1 MWRKINI
8 LFFILFTSS
17 NYAQDSIVSFSDALK
32 RNIAPYRLTSA
43 IAFENKDFIE
53 AKRLFDSLVEYE
65 LNGTLFDDFTIKGYN
80 SKKVVLYKIKKPILL
95 VTYASWCV
103 RNKGDAPALN
113 TLANKYFDDLQI
125 VIVFWDKKKNLKK
138 TVNQYNS
145 KIKICYANET
155 YQNDFKIVATLKH
168 TLGVPTVYFIDEN
181 KNVVTINRIK
191 NQNKIKISKD
201 AAFAMSY
208 SFFEDMIRTIN
219 TKLSLN
225 TNTRKF

>member
-1 MWRKINI
+1 MWRKLYLL
-8 LFFILFTSS
+8 LFFLFTTG
-17 NYAQDSIVSFSDALK
+17 NYAQDSIVYFSDAVK
-32 RNIAPYRLTSA
+32 RNIKPYKSASA
-43 IAFENKDFIE
+43 IAFENKDFTE
-53 AKRLFDSLVEYE
+53 GKRLFDSLVQHK

-80 SKKVVLYKIKKPILL
+80 SKKVILHKINKPILL

-113 TLANKYFDDLQI
+113 TLANKYGNDLQI

-138 TVNQYNS
+138 TVNQFNS
-145 KIKICYANET
+145 KIKICYANEA

-168 TLGVPTVYFIDEN
+168 TLGMPTVYYIDEN
-181 KNVVTINRIK
+181 KKVVTINRIK

-208 SFFEDMIRTIN
+208 SLFEDMIRTTN

-225 TNTRKF
+225 TTTRKN